1 MHGRVALVVC
11 HVWVSIAVEQH
22 LYDINLLMHDGNV
35 YGIAQVTGLG
45 IDVTIWVLDELF
57 GKVVVVLAY
66 GHADSCV
73 HVLVVYV
80 GIGTCSQKLVDD
92 DVVAFFGSS
101 VDACAF
107 ACVLVVHVVV
117 GQLYELAECDVCV
130 LFIDG
135 TLTC

>member
-22 LYDINLLMHDGNV
+22 LYDIDLLMDDGNV

-66 GHADSCV
+66 GHADSSV

-80 GIGTCSQKLVDD
+80 GIGTCS
-92 DVVAFFGSS
+92 
-101 VDACAF
+101 
-107 ACVLVVHVVV
+107 
-117 GQLYELAECDVCV
+117 
-130 LFIDG
+130 
-135 TLTC
+135 